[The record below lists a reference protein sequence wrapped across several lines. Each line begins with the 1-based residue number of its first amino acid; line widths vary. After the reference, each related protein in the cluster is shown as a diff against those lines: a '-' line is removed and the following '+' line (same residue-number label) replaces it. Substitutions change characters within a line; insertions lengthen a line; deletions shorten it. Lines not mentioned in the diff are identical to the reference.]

1 MFGNKKKLS
10 LNKET
15 VRALSGTEMQG
26 LVGGFAAVRGL
37 NPGIVMC
44 TDNCECT
51 KTCNTC
57 GCAGFNFGAVVLP
70 AKGL

>member
-1 MFGNKKKLS
+1 MLGKKKLS

-26 LVGGFAAVRGL
+26 LVGGILAYNTAVL
-37 NPGIVMC
+37 HC
-44 TDNCECT
+44 SEHCCT

-57 GCAGFNFGAVVLP
+57 GCTKMEGFGAVVLP
-70 AKGL
+70 AYRF